1 MKGTIDH
8 RTAYQTALSAGRALL
23 FGESILPAERESIA
37 AWIVEHENHY
47 QGYTFYPTAEDL
59 AQGVRLFTG
68 EKPQTLLA
76 RNNAVEL
83 EVLRVL
89 VLLQPESPET
99 RLKVRAALHRADS
112 RLSTVCY
119 GRICPQGECAYASI
133 SVLRYRTV
141 HDAQEQ
147 RISPVASRSAVL
159 SRRSER
165 LDVIVPRTLDLLRGC
180 RSGDGKWERFP
191 FHYTVLWLTE
201 LVGSGVGLYS
211 ARGLAELALARQACE
226 RMLDRSATVPEPYDR
241 VRRWVLERALILVT
255 GTGESSAEPVETGE
269 VKPPQLI
276 TALIPT

>member
-1 MKGTIDH
+1 MP
-8 RTAYQTALSAGRALL
+8 
-23 FGESILPAERESIA
+23 PAERESIA

-99 RLKVRAALHRADS
+99 RLRVRAALCRADS
-112 RLSTVCY
+112 RLSAVCY

-147 RISPVASRSAVL
+147 GISPVASRSAVL